1 MPELGDNF
9 INGAWVSAQSYSANL
24 NPSDL
29 SDTVGEY
36 AEASEKDVEDAACA
50 AQIAF
55 RRWSRSPALERANLL
70 IKVARELEDRQRE
83 LGELLSR
90 EEGKVRNDGI
100 NEVAKAAKVFE
111 YFANEILRPDGD
123 HYPSVREGID
133 VEAIREPVGVIAV
146 ITPWNLPLGTPSWK
160 IAAALAFGNCV
171 VFKPSNLVPASAWAL
186 TDIIN
191 RAGFPPGV
199 FNCVMGPGS
208 TVGDSVTASRHID
221 AVTFTGSNGVGERLA
236 KRAAER
242 RIKLQ
247 MEMGGKNPLV
257 ILDDADLNNAVD
269 CAIKGAFY
277 ATGQRCT
284 ASSRLVVTSGIYGK
298 FIELLIDRMRQ
309 LKVGNA
315 LATGSDIGPVAS
327 GVQFRQNFKYIDIGK
342 REGARLAVG
351 GEALKLSTE
360 GYYMTPAL
368 FVDANNSMQINRDE
382 IFGPIAS
389 AIQVKDY
396 EEALAVANDTPYGLA
411 GGICTSSMKF
421 AQHYKKFAEVGIC
434 MVNLPTA
441 GSDFHAPFGGR
452 KQSSYGS
459 RELSSYAR
467 EFYTTVKTV
476 YAATPS

>member
-1 MPELGDNF
+1 MPERRNNF
-9 INGAWVSAQSYSANL
+9 INGTWVSAESCSVNV
-24 NPSDL
+24 NPSDT
-29 SDTVGEY
+29 SDIIGEY
-36 AEASEKDVEDAACA
+36 AEATEQNVEDAAIA
-50 AQIAF
+50 AQAAF
-55 RRWSRSPALERANLL
+55 RRWSKSPAIERANLL
-70 IKVARELEDRQRE
+70 IKVARELDDRQVE

-90 EEGKVRNDGI
+90 EEGKVRGDGI

-111 YFANEILRPDGD
+111 YFAAEILRPDGD
-123 HYPSVREGID
+123 HFPSVREGID

-146 ITPWNLPLGTPSWK
+146 VTPWNLPIGTPSWK

-171 VFKPSNLVPASAWAL
+171 LFKPSNLVPACAWAL
-186 TDIIN
+186 ADIID

-199 FNCVMGPGS
+199 FNCVMGSGS
-208 TVGDSVTASRHID
+208 KVGEFVTASRHID
-221 AVTFTGSNGVGERLA
+221 AITFTGSNGVGERLA

-242 RIKLQ
+242 RLKLQ

-257 ILDDADLNNAVD
+257 VLDDADLDNAVD
-269 CAIKGAFY
+269 CAVKGAFY

-284 ASSRLVVTSGIYGK
+284 ASSRLIVTRSAYGK
-298 FIELLIDRMRQ
+298 FIRLLVDRMRR
-309 LKVGNA
+309 LRIGHA
-315 LATGSDIGPVAS
+315 LAAGVDIGPVAS
-327 GVQFRQNFKYIDIGK
+327 DAQLRQNFNYVDLGQK
-342 REGARLAVG
+342 EGARLAIG
-351 GEALKLSTE
+351 GDPLERDTP
-360 GYYMTPAL
+360 GYYMSPAL
-368 FVDANNSMQINRDE
+368 FVDTTNAMRINRDE

-389 AIQVKDY
+389 AIEVRDY

-411 GGICTSSMKF
+411 GGICTSSMKH
-421 AQHYKKFAEVGIC
+421 AQHFKRHAEVGIC

-476 YAATPS
+476 YSATPS